1 MVDGSGPRAGHVCD
15 ALGSVV
21 TLWCADIASS
31 CDLLIVGLE
40 ALDHPAPAGPFGHL
54 PLIKTT
60 VGSVTEA
67 VDVRVF
73 ARDCELL
80 RLVALRGL
88 KSTDGS
94 PDRTH
99 ADALFRSLPARPPLS
114 HGPFQRG
121 AMQLAGPPL
130 WQCVRRAGE
139 RPTLASCESLAART
153 P

>member
-15 ALGSVV
+15 PLGSVV

-40 ALDHPAPAGPFGHL
+40 ALDHPAPAGRFRHL

-73 ARDCELL
+73 ARNCELL

-88 KSTDGS
+88 TSTDGS
-94 PDRTH
+94 ADRTH
-99 ADALFRSLPARPPLS
+99 ADA
-114 HGPFQRG
+114 
-121 AMQLAGPPL
+121 
-130 WQCVRRAGE
+130 
-139 RPTLASCESLAART
+139 
-153 P
+153 